1 MKKTLF
7 FLTIVALKAPF
18 AAPQFKLSEPIV
30 DDRYEFNTQ
39 ALCATAKETLA
50 YLDKGPDY
58 DPEVIH
64 PGTVIQI
71 PLDRIKMTLKFVCE
85 HQNELNNPEF
95 IREHFEFI
103 RWYPDQKQARQLS
116 TAKPLLKS
124 LPPDQILMTK
134 YYVHLAKAA
143 EKPME
148 NKSFALYALPQDEQ
162 NLTLEEA
169 NSKPE
174 LTRFQFGKQAILK
187 GALANKNVPALAYV
201 SRKDLEAA
209 LMQGTIVADF
219 SRYKKIFNVH
229 RNNNIAY
236 DSLKKPTQQERF
248 WYFKSVQGV
257 QGYGKDANYKISINP
272 EVTFAADLK
281 QLGLGKLLMV
291 QYQNKTGQIISRAGI
306 LADTGGAFA
315 NNLYQVD
322 FLAGTY
328 SSREAYNQATRNIP
342 NYVAA
347 YFLVLKDNTKKI
359 KA

>member
-1 MKKTLF
+1 MIKKTLF
-7 FLTIVALKAPF
+7 LTLVILKASC
-18 AAPQFKLSEPIV
+18 AAPQFKLAEPIV

-50 YLDKGPDY
+50 YLDKGADY

-64 PGTVIQI
+64 PGKAIQI

-85 HQNELNNPEF
+85 HQNELNNPDF
-95 IREHFEFI
+95 IQKHFEFI
-103 RWYPDQKQARQLS
+103 RWYPDQKQAKPFA
-116 TAKPLLKS
+116 TAKPLIKN
-124 LPPDQILMTK
+124 LPADQILMTK
-134 YYVHLAKAA
+134 YYVHIAKAA
-143 EKPME
+143 EKPLE

-169 NSKPE
+169 NQKPE

-187 GALANKNVPALAYV
+187 GALTNKNVSALAYV
-201 SRKDLEAA
+201 SRDDLEAA

-219 SRYKKIFNVH
+219 GRYKKIFNVH

-248 WYFKSVQGV
+248 WYFKSVQGI
-257 QGYGKDANYKISINP
+257 QGYGKDADYKITVNP

-281 QLGLGKLLMV
+281 QLGLGKLLMI
-291 QYQNKTGQIISRAGI
+291 QYRNRIGQIISRAGI

-315 NNLYQVD
+315 DNLYQVD

-328 SSREAYNQATRNIP
+328 SSKDAYNQATRNIP

-347 YFLVLKDNTKKI
+347 YFLVLKDDSKK
-359 KA
+359 A